1 MKKISIILIM
11 ILAFLA
17 GFLGGMV
24 SDRIVIGEKV
34 VKAVDF
40 QVIGKNGEILGS
52 FTRTGKNRAMLVFN
66 KNQEQPDI
74 MIGRFSEGPRVH
86 LFEEI
91 NGENVR
97 RVGIKTTF
105 PYFEVKTL
113 QRKK

>member
-1 MKKISIILIM
+1 MKKISLILIM

-17 GFLGGMV
+17 GFLGGLV
-24 SDRIVIGEKV
+24 SDRIVIGDKTM
-34 VKAVDF
+34 KAVDF

-52 FTRTGKNRAMLVFN
+52 FTRSDQNRAMLVFH
-66 KNQEQPDI
+66 KSQEQADI
-74 MIGRFSEGPRVH
+74 MIGRFTEGPRVH
-86 LFEEI
+86 LFEEV

-105 PYFEVKTL
+105 PFFEVKTI